1 MLLGQPVKRPIAVVV
16 RVSNEAAEMDDG
28 GGTAALVET
37 LTAGLEERGLRAQ
50 LFMREDDN
58 PPGPR
63 IEVNIEKWDP
73 GDQKRRSG
81 VAAATVLVPLAAFAQ
96 LGAQGEYSVL
106 CTIVREGESQ
116 PAHQRRHSGLMFGI
130 TGSSSTSNG
139 ELVPSSILSDAFSDP
154 GQGQRRRRGP

>member
-1 MLLGQPVKRPIAVVV
+1 M
-16 RVSNEAAEMDDG
+16 

-37 LTAGLEERGLRAQ
+37 LIAGLEERGLRSQ
-50 LFMREDDN
+50 LFMHDADN

-63 IEVNIEKWDP
+63 IEVSIETWDP
-73 GDQKRRSG
+73 GDQKRRTAA
-81 VAAATVLVPLAAFAQ
+81 AAATVLVPLASFAQ
-96 LGAQGEYSVL
+96 IGAEGKYSVL

-139 ELVPSSILSDAFSDP
+139 ELVASSILGDAFSDP
-154 GQGQRRRRGP
+154 GPGQRRKRGP